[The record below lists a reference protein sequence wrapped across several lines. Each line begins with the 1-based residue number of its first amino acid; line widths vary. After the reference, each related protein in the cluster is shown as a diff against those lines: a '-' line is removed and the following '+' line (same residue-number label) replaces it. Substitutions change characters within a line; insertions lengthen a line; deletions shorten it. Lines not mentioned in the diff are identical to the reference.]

1 MAAITVCSEFGAQEN
16 KICHS
21 FHFPPS
27 ICHEVMGPDVMI
39 LVFLMLSFQPAF
51 SLSSFTLIKTLLSS
65 SSLSA
70 IRVVSSAYQRL
81 LIFLPAKSIPA
92 YDSSQATWFPPYFI
106 NPTTVLHLDRQDF
119 YLLHCLYPG
128 LLPITGLFLCSIL
141 PPDPSYMVYTYL
153 FRLYA
158 KEKKSHIHL
167 AQLRNGNI
175 QLRKGYRTNE
185 ALEYHICK

>member
-1 MAAITVCSEFGAQEN
+1 MTAATICSYFGAQEN
-16 KICHS
+16 EM
-21 FHFPPS
+21 FHCFHCFPNFCP
-27 ICHEVMGPDVMI
+27 EVMGPDVMI

-51 SLSSFTLIKTLLSS
+51 SLSSFTLIKRLLSS

-92 YDSSQATWFPPYFI
+92 CDSSQATWFPPYFI
-106 NPTTVLHLDRQDF
+106 NPQLSCIWTDRTSTFSTVFTQVF
-119 YLLHCLYPG
+119 SPSQS
-128 LLPITGLFLCSIL
+128 CSYAPYSLQAPATWFI
-141 PPDPSYMVYTYL
+141 PTCSYYMQ
-153 FRLYA
+153 R
-158 KEKKSHIHL
+158 KKKSHIHL
-167 AQLRNGNI
+167 VQLRNGNI